1 MINLSGTYVYIESSA
16 PQALGHVALLESPV
30 QQGSLSVRCFDF
42 WYSMDGST
50 MGTIKIDLQI
60 GSTLL
65 PMWVLSGNQGK
76 KWNPGSFTIPVF
88 PGKFKVRSFLQEV
101 KNNNNKISTNTRG
114 WGLRLLQ

>member
-1 MINLSGTYVYIESSA
+1 MWKMINLSGTYVYIESSA
-16 PQALGHVALLESPV
+16 PQALGHVAILESPV

-88 PGKFKVRSFLQEV
+88 PGKFKVRSFFKKLR
-101 KNNNNKISTNTRG
+101 TTTTRSGQIRGG
-114 WGLRLLQ
+114 WRLS